1 MNFIKRAWLAT
12 KAKKS
17 RTALLTLV
25 TSSILIF
32 VLAGLTIKSAADKAV
47 DNAKKE
53 AGATVNL
60 QVSRD
65 YMMKKAQQSSS
76 SQSNNN
82 QPPKFEMTPISL
94 STAQTVAKMVGV
106 KSYLYTSTTT
116 ASAGSITPIS
126 TSFSS
131 SNSSDSNS
139 KTNNSEGPSGQNS
152 KMDSGD
158 FTITGVNTSANVSDF
173 SSGTNKITKGK
184 GITSQTAD
192 NDVVIESDLA
202 KANNLAVGDRFTVK
216 VTTDSSNT
224 AKTYTLKVIGI
235 YKSSSSVTSSQLQ
248 NNASNP
254 SNNLYVNLK
263 TANTMKGQTNTV
275 DAATY
280 TLSNPASMKSF
291 VKKAKSKIDT
301 QKFTIESNDQV
312 YQQMLTPLNNV
323 ASFSKNIVLLV
334 ALAGAVILTLIII
347 LSIRERRYEIG
358 VLMSL
363 GENRLKIIG
372 QFFAE
377 LFMVTLVSLVIAIVA
392 GNFVGNAVGNQ
403 LLSQQTTSSQQSRQ
417 MDAGPG
423 QNGSKTNGQ
432 KSNQPPSRGG
442 LGAMMGTSQANVAQI
457 NKLNVKQTP
466 ESIAKLGAI
475 ALLITFLSIILASIG
490 IIRMKPKDILSSN

>member
-32 VLAGLTIKSAADKAV
+32 VLAGLTIKSAVDKAV

-82 QPPKFEMTPISL
+82 QPSKFEMTPISL

-126 TSFSS
+126 TSSSS

-173 SSGTNKITKGK
+173 SSGSNKITKGK

-280 TLSNPASMKSF
+280 TLLNPASMKSF

-417 MDAGPG
+417 MDAGPE
-423 QNGSKTNGQ
+423 QNGSKTNSQ

-490 IIRMKPKDILSSN
+490 IIRIKPKDILSSN

>member
-1 MNFIKRAWLAT
+1 M
-12 KAKKS
+12 
-17 RTALLTLV
+17 
-25 TSSILIF
+25 
-32 VLAGLTIKSAADKAV
+32 
-47 DNAKKE
+47 
-53 AGATVNL
+53 
-60 QVSRD
+60 
-65 YMMKKAQQSSS
+65 
-76 SQSNNN
+76 
-82 QPPKFEMTPISL
+82 
-94 STAQTVAKMVGV
+94 
-106 KSYLYTSTTT
+106 
-116 ASAGSITPIS
+116 
-126 TSFSS
+126 
-131 SNSSDSNS
+131 
-139 KTNNSEGPSGQNS
+139 
-152 KMDSGD
+152 
-158 FTITGVNTSANVSDF
+158 
-173 SSGTNKITKGK
+173 
-184 GITSQTAD
+184 
-192 NDVVIESDLA
+192 
-202 KANNLAVGDRFTVK
+202 
-216 VTTDSSNT
+216 TTDSSNT

-280 TLSNPASMKSF
+280 TLLNPASMKSF

-423 QNGSKTNGQ
+423 QNGSKTNSQ

>member
-32 VLAGLTIKSAADKAV
+32 VLAGLTIKSAVDKAV

-82 QPPKFEMTPISL
+82 QPSKFEMTPISL

-126 TSFSS
+126 TSSSS

-173 SSGTNKITKGK
+173 SSGSNKITKGK

-280 TLSNPASMKSF
+280 T
-291 VKKAKSKIDT
+291 
-301 QKFTIESNDQV
+301 DQV

-417 MDAGPG
+417 MDAGPE
-423 QNGSKTNGQ
+423 QNGSKTNSQ

>member
-17 RTALLTLV
+17 RTALWTLV

-82 QPPKFEMTPISL
+82 QPSKFEMTPISL

-126 TSFSS
+126 TSSSS

-173 SSGTNKITKGK
+173 SSGSNKITKGK

-263 TANTMKGQTNTV
+263 TANTMKCQTNTV

-280 TLSNPASMKSF
+280 TLLNP
-291 VKKAKSKIDT
+291 
-301 QKFTIESNDQV
+301 
-312 YQQMLTPLNNV
+312 
-323 ASFSKNIVLLV
+323 VLV
-334 ALAGAVILTLIII
+334 
-347 LSIRERRYEIG
+347 
-358 VLMSL
+358 
-363 GENRLKIIG
+363 
-372 QFFAE
+372 
-377 LFMVTLVSLVIAIVA
+377 
-392 GNFVGNAVGNQ
+392 
-403 LLSQQTTSSQQSRQ
+403 
-417 MDAGPG
+417 
-423 QNGSKTNGQ
+423 
-432 KSNQPPSRGG
+432 
-442 LGAMMGTSQANVAQI
+442 
-457 NKLNVKQTP
+457 
-466 ESIAKLGAI
+466 
-475 ALLITFLSIILASIG
+475 
-490 IIRMKPKDILSSN
+490 